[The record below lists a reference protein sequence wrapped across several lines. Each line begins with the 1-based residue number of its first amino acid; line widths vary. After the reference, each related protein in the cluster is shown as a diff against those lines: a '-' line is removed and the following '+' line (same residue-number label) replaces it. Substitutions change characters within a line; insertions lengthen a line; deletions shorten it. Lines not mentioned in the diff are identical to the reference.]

1 MPASEPIQSGRIY
14 AEVAG
19 PVNTGLAIANGNTQ
33 AASISFYFTDSTG
46 NFGNGSTTIP
56 AGGQIATFLNQAP
69 FNGPVSLSG
78 SFTFTSSVPVFC
90 ATAGP
95 AWMAMFRQSIAITHS
110 HPAACLL
117 FGKT

>member
-69 FNGPVSLSG
+69 
-78 SFTFTSSVPVFC
+78 
-90 ATAGP
+90 
-95 AWMAMFRQSIAITHS
+95 
-110 HPAACLL
+110 
-117 FGKT
+117 